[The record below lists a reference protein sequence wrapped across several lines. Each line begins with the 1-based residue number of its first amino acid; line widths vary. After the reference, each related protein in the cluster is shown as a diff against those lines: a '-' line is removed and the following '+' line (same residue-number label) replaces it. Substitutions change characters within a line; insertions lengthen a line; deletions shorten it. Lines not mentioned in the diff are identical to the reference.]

1 MSIKTLERF
10 ESVNLYFI
18 HESQEVIED
27 DSPSLSLTFT
37 IAERRAI
44 YEFFSSEREAQNYI
58 QSVREKYMSKNPTLK
73 LIISGPRFERGGSWL
88 EGSVEHH
95 FAHSFEI
102 NHSVELQSIPTAEL
116 SKSIESLLNNPER
129 RITKDERKVTP
140 TYQNLKMPKPD
151 FDKIV
156 LL

>member
-1 MSIKTLERF
+1 MSSTNIERF
-10 ESVNLYFI
+10 ESVNLYLI
-18 HESQEVIED
+18 HESQKVIEV
-27 DSPSLSLTFT
+27 DSPHPSLDFT
-37 IAERRAI
+37 IAERRSI
-44 YEFFSSEREAQNYI
+44 YEFFPSEMEAQNYI
-58 QSVREKYMSKNPTLK
+58 QSVRENYMLKNPTLK
-73 LIISGPRFERGGSWL
+73 LITSGPRFEREGSWL

-102 NHSVELQSIPTAEL
+102 KHSVELQSIPTAEL
-116 SKSIESLLNNPER
+116 SESIESLLNNPER
-129 RITKDERKVTP
+129 RITKDNRKVSP